1 MGKPSRVVQILV
13 SVLVLCAALL
23 PLEVG
28 AQNTTH
34 PLSKDAAMK
43 LLKGGVSPHRV
54 GQMARERGFDFE
66 VTAGVEGQL
75 RQAGATEE
83 LPATLQEP
91 APKLAQIVVE
101 TSPHAQVY
109 LGDTLKGQASPGGRL
124 VIENVKSGAYVW
136 RVSAP
141 GEGDDVRTVT
151 AAAGAQTHVDAP
163 GAGTV
168 RENPKDGLNYIW
180 IPPGTFMMGCSAGDD
195 ECDNGEKP
203 SHQVTITKGF
213 WMGQTDVT
221 VGAYKRFVKAAK
233 RKMPP
238 APDFNGRWATDAM
251 PIVNVTWDEACDF
264 CSWAG
269 GRLPSE
275 AEWEYA
281 ARGGSAETRYG
292 KIDEVAWY
300 QNNSGNQTHEVAGKR
315 PNSFGLF
322 DVLGNASEWVNDW
335 YDKNYYQHSPSQDP
349 SGPTSGQER
358 VVRGASWV
366 NDPGDVRVS
375 GRDRG
380 VPSARSNGDGVR
392 CAWEAVSP

>member
-1 MGKPSRVVQILV
+1 MAKSPGVAQILV

-23 PLEVG
+23 PLEGG

-43 LLKGGVSPHRV
+43 LLD
-54 GQMARERGFDFE
+54 A
-66 VTAGVEGQL
+66 
-75 RQAGATEE
+75 
-83 LPATLQEP
+83 
-91 APKLAQIVVE
+91 
-101 TSPHAQVY
+101 
-109 LGDTLKGQASPGGRL
+109 
-124 VIENVKSGAYVW
+124 
-136 RVSAP
+136 
-141 GEGDDVRTVT
+141 RTVT
-151 AAAGAQTHVDAP
+151 VAAGAETPVDVVPVDVP

-168 RENPKDGLNYIW
+168 RENPKDGLKYTW
-180 IPPGTFMMGCSAGDD
+180 IPPGTFMMGCSPGDN

-203 SHQVTITKGF
+203 AHQVTITKGF
-213 WMGQTDVT
+213 WMGQTEVT
-221 VGAYKRFVKAAK
+221 VGAFKRFVKAAK

-251 PIVNVTWDEACDF
+251 PIVNVTWDEAHDF

-281 ARGGSAETRYG
+281 GRGGSAEARYG
-292 KIDEVAWY
+292 RIDEIAWY
-300 QNNSGNQTHEVAGKR
+300 RNNSGSQTHEVAGKR

-322 DVLGNASEWVNDW
+322 DVLGNVSEWVNDW
-335 YDKNYYQHSPSQDP
+335 YDENYYQHSPSQDP
-349 SGPTSGQER
+349 SGATSGQGR
-358 VVRGASWV
+358 VLRGGSWV

-380 VPSARSNGDGVR
+380 VPGARSNGNGVR
-392 CAWEAVSP
+392 CAQEADSP